1 MNDIKAPHDDASI
14 YNRQLG
20 KLIQDEILHGSGR
33 IGFDRFME
41 LAMYAPGLG
50 YYSAGAF
57 KFGEAGDFV
66 TAPEISPLFSRC
78 IARQCDQ
85 VFKLLQGNGIN
96 SRKSC
101 DILEAG
107 AGSGVMACGILAE
120 LERLN
125 ALPAHY
131 YILDISADLR
141 DRQRTM
147 IKQDIPHL
155 QQYVHWLEKM
165 PEQGFTGVVL
175 ANEVLDAMPVHR
187 VQISRNNEQ
196 EYFITTDHGS
206 FVWHL
211 DAVRSDILRQRISV
225 IRQMLDNDISEEGY
239 TTEINLAAE
248 SWIRNIADFMAH
260 GLVLIIDYGFP
271 RHEYYH
277 PQRNEGTLMCHY
289 RHQAHDNPLV
299 NIGLQDITSHIDFT
313 AIAEAGHDAGLTV
326 SGYTNQGH
334 FLLACGL
341 MEVANIAGS
350 GSYTQ
355 TSMAGIKL
363 TQEIKKLTLPHEMG
377 ELFKVLAL
385 TRDIDSPLLG
395 FSLKDDRGR
404 L

>member
-1 MNDIKAPHDDASI
+1 MNGVKTPDEDASI
-14 YNRQLG
+14 YSKQLG
-20 KLIQDEILHGSGR
+20 KLIQEEILHGNGK

-50 YYSAGAF
+50 YYSAGAY

-78 IARQCDQ
+78 IARQCHQ
-85 VFKLLQGNGIN
+85 VFKLMQGNGVN
-96 SRKSC
+96 SRESC
-101 DILEAG
+101 DILEVG
-107 AGSGVMACGILAE
+107 AGSGVMARGILTE

-131 YILDISADLR
+131 YILDVSADLR

-155 QQYVHWLEKM
+155 QHHVHWLDKM
-165 PEQGFTGVVL
+165 PEQGFKGVVL
-175 ANEVLDAMPVHR
+175 ANEVLDAMPVHK
-187 VQISRNNEQ
+187 VQISRDNEQ
-196 EYFITTDHGS
+196 EYFVAMDHDS
-206 FVWHL
+206 FIWRL
-211 DAVRSDILRQRISV
+211 DAMRSDILRQRISV
-225 IRQMLDNDISEEGY
+225 IRRMLDNNISDEGY

-248 SWIRNIADFMAH
+248 SWIRNLADFMAK

-299 NIGLQDITSHIDFT
+299 NVGLQDITSHVDFT
-313 AIAEAGHDAGLTV
+313 SIAEAGHDAGLTV

-341 MEVANIAGS
+341 MEIANFTKFGAYMQS
-350 GSYTQ
+350 
-355 TSMAGIKL
+355 SMAEIKL

-385 TRDIDSPLLG
+385 TRGIDTSLLG